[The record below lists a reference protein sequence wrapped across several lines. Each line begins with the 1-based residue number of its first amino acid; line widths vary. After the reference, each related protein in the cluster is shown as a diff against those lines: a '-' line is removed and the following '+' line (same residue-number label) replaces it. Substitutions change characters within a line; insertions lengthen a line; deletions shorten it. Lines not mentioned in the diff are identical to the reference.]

1 MKNAMIL
8 FGIWVGIILAAY
20 ALVYMGDGGPT
31 PAEIALAERIAARTY
46 VDPAGRFQLEIP
58 TGWRIG
64 EIEDGVHVA
73 DPLDQIEV
81 WIVAFGGSV
90 EGAIAYACHLAEPCP
105 GKAVLDREDLPPSA
119 GARSRMKIVYETG
132 DEDVSLY
139 AIGVESGSGSLV
151 QFIRCIANACD
162 ERTDELERLAETL
175 IVFDLDGLPLPP
187 AIPVPVPSG
196 GTQTEV
202 LDIDIEQE
210 VVGAQT
216 ASIPVPTD
224 GLQTEST
231 DVQVEVAEPQTASV
245 TPEP

>member
-20 ALVYMGDGGPT
+20 ALVYMGDGGST
-31 PAEIALAERIAARTY
+31 PAEIALAEQIAARTY

-58 TGWRIG
+58 AGWRIG
-64 EIEDGVHVA
+64 EIEDGVRVV
-73 DPLDQIEV
+73 DPLDQIEM

-90 EGAIAYACHLAEPCP
+90 DGVIDYACHLAEPCP
-105 GKAVLDREDLPPSA
+105 GMVILEREELIPPV

-132 DEDVSLY
+132 DKDVTLY

-151 QFIRCIANACD
+151 LLIRCMSGACD
-162 ERTDELERLAETL
+162 ERTDELERLAENL
-175 IVFDLDGLPLPP
+175 IALDLEGLPLPP
-187 AIPVPVPSG
+187 SIPVPGPSG
-196 GTQTEV
+196 GTQTEA
-202 LDIDIEQE
+202 LDIEQKA
-210 VVGAQT
+210 VGAQT

-224 GLQTEST
+224 DLQTEST
-231 DVQVEVAEPQTASV
+231 GVQVEVAEPQTASL